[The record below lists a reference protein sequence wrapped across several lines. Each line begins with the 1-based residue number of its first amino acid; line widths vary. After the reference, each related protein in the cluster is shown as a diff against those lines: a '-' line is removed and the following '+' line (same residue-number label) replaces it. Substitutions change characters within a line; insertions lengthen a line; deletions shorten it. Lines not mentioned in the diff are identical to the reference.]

1 MRVADRVVCRG
12 GCGSGGETRSTNHA
26 TRLLSLA
33 ALLTLP
39 AAAQVPADPLGTS
52 TEAEAQFE
60 ALVEDDLAG
69 DPTELLELLES
80 LRADPLDV
88 NTATAEELAQVPALG
103 AVLGAAIVRYR
114 AATGP
119 FTSLPGLRQV
129 DGVTRE
135 LVWPS
140 MRISHCRPPGSDRD
154 IVLMHGVEPNM
165 RWRTF

>member
-1 MRVADRVVCRG
+1 MCRG

-39 AAAQVPADPLGTS
+39 AAAQVPADTLGTS

-80 LRADPLDV
+80 LRADPLDMRPRAIGDLAESERIRGEKV
-88 NTATAEELAQVPALG
+88 FFNTDTQ
-103 AVLGAAIVRYR
+103 Y
-114 AATGP
+114 
-119 FTSLPGLRQV
+119 
-129 DGVTRE
+129 
-135 LVWPS
+135 
-140 MRISHCRPPGSDRD
+140 
-154 IVLMHGVEPNM
+154 
-165 RWRTF
+165 